1 MYYCFS
7 FEEIAETCVPKGSA
21 VQLVLTSGVRFLLY
35 SHRANQI
42 HSMIEK
48 YCLDNEKVGR
58 KLYYFIWLY
67 SGLISL
73 NVNGLGKSAMHS
85 QVLSSFNSTSCVPSQ
100 LNLSLVLLRVLREA
114 NTTTLGWGSFHMS
127 LVWSGSLETPKSQ
140 TQRPKKEIFL
150 NVRSTVKAPISS
162 TGWSRRVCLPGSGL
176 RSLIYFTVPWTGSAQ
191 HWF

>member
-58 KLYYFIWLY
+58 KLNCFMLLY

-73 NVNGLGKSAMHS
+73 NVNGLGNSAMHS
-85 QVLSSFNSTSCVPSQ
+85 QVLSSFVFHPS
-100 LNLSLVLLRVLREA
+100 
-114 NTTTLGWGSFHMS
+114 
-127 LVWSGSLETPKSQ
+127 
-140 TQRPKKEIFL
+140 
-150 NVRSTVKAPISS
+150 
-162 TGWSRRVCLPGSGL
+162 
-176 RSLIYFTVPWTGSAQ
+176 
-191 HWF
+191 

>member
-7 FEEIAETCVPKGSA
+7 FDEIAETCVPKGSA

-58 KLYYFIWLY
+58 KINYFMWLY

-85 QVLSSFNSTSCVPSQ
+85 QVRSSFNSASCVSPQ
-100 LNLSLVLLRVLREA
+100 LNLSLVLLRALREA
-114 NTTTLGWGSFHMS
+114 NTTTLGGGNFHMA
-127 LVWSGSLETPKSQ
+127 LV
-140 TQRPKKEIFL
+140 
-150 NVRSTVKAPISS
+150 
-162 TGWSRRVCLPGSGL
+162 
-176 RSLIYFTVPWTGSAQ
+176 
-191 HWF
+191 